1 MQVTMSNHKSTESTI
16 KNLEVPV
23 GQLAKQIAEKSS
35 SIFGANT
42 EKNPKEECKA
52 VMTRSRRPVLAENEG
67 EVTVKEPAVVEDVI
81 EEEDDEK
88 QKRETPI
95 NVSERKINSDKEK
108 ENEREK

>member
-1 MQVTMSNHKSTESTI
+1 MRRSHQAV
-16 KNLEVPV
+16 LE
-23 GQLAKQIAEKSS
+23 Q
-35 SIFGANT
+35 NT

-52 VMTRSRRPVLAENEG
+52 VMTRNRRPVLAENEG
-67 EVTVKEPAVVEDVI
+67 EVTIKEPVVVEDVI

>member
-1 MQVTMSNHKSTESTI
+1 M
-16 KNLEVPV
+16 
-23 GQLAKQIAEKSS
+23 
-35 SIFGANT
+35 
-42 EKNPKEECKA
+42 
-52 VMTRSRRPVLAENEG
+52 LAENEG